1 METDMSILSDYHMHT
16 HHSGD
21 STAPMEDMIKS
32 SIDRGLEE
40 ICFTEHV
47 DFDYPEIYDGVNKDT
62 FTINTQDYREEVF
75 RNREKYKDSIHIGY
89 GIEIGMQEY
98 LAKEN
103 SDYIKEN
110 NFDFV
115 IASQHLVDRTD
126 PYYASF
132 WEGKKVEDLY
142 NRYFD
147 QIYDNINLF
156 DDFDVLGHLDYL
168 TRYAPEGDTTY
179 SYERF
184 SYRID
189 KILIYLIENGK
200 GLDFNS
206 KVFGGGNELPPN
218 PCPEVLRR
226 FKELGGKI
234 ITIGSDAHS
243 PGKVAIGFD
252 RMREIALECGFTEY
266 YTYKNRI
273 PTPHS
278 L

>member
-1 METDMSILSDYHMHT
+1 MITADYHMHT

-21 STAPMEDMIKS
+21 STAAMEDMIQS
-32 SIDRGLEE
+32 SIDRGLTD

-47 DFDYPEIYDGVNKDT
+47 DFDYPDCYKGVGKDT
-62 FTINTQDYREEVF
+62 FTVDTHDYRNEVMKY
-75 RNREKYKDSIHIGY
+75 RDKYKEKIHVGF

-98 LAKEN
+98 LVKEN
-103 SDYIKEN
+103 SAYIKEN

-115 IASQHLVDRTD
+115 IASQHLVSRAD
-126 PYYASF
+126 PYYKSF
-132 WEGKKVEDLY
+132 WDSDSVENLY

-147 QIYDNINLF
+147 QVYDNISLF

-168 TRYAPEGDTTY
+168 TRYAPEGDDTY

-189 KILIYLIENGK
+189 KILIYLIEHGK

-206 KVFGGGNELPPN
+206 KVFGGDRVLPPN
-218 PCPEVLRR
+218 PCPQVLSRY
-226 FKELGGKI
+226 KELGGRI
-234 ITIGSDAHS
+234 ITIGSDAHN
-243 PGKVAIGFD
+243 PKAVAAGFD
-252 RMREIALECGFTEY
+252 RMRDIALECGFSEY
-266 YTYKNRI
+266 YTFKNRI
-273 PTPHS
+273 PTAHS

>member
-1 METDMSILSDYHMHT
+1 MITADYHMHT

-32 SIDRGLEE
+32 SIDKGLTD

-47 DFDYPEIYDGVNKDT
+47 DFDYPECYEGVGKDT
-62 FTINTQDYREEVF
+62 FTIDTDAYRNEVFKYREAY
-75 RNREKYKDSIHIGY
+75 RNKIHMGF
-89 GIEIGMQEY
+89 GVEIGMQEY

-103 SDYIKEN
+103 SAYIKEN
-110 NFDFV
+110 NFDFI
-115 IASQHLVDRTD
+115 IASQHLVSRID
-126 PYYASF
+126 PFYQSF
-132 WEGKKVEDLY
+132 WESDTAENLYKK
-142 NRYFD
+142 YFD
-147 QIYDNINLF
+147 QVYDNINLF

-168 TRYAPEGDTTY
+168 TRYAPKEDTTY

-184 SYRID
+184 SYKID
-189 KILIYLIENGK
+189 RILIYLIEHGK

-206 KVFGGGNELPPN
+206 KVFGGERVLPPN
-218 PCPEVLRR
+218 PCPEVLKRY
-226 FKELGGKI
+226 KQLGGKI

-243 PGKVAIGFD
+243 PLKVAAGFD

-266 YTYKNRI
+266 YTFKNRI